1 MSLMP
6 KSQRDQ
12 GMVAVGIV
20 ALALSVAYYMYGYT
34 PKAAELTTM
43 EEHVETLMQ
52 RYKQELPVE
61 TLAKANDRAKAEMAK
76 GSANELRAQ
85 AKQYADNLDLMRQLV
100 PTGNEVPALL
110 EQVSTAARRVGLD
123 IGAVEPEPV
132 IPGDEFDTYRYKIT
146 IVGGYHDLGQFLTN
160 VGSLTRII
168 APVNLKLTPASGEQ
182 AKRHAR
188 AGDAA
193 LQSDFEM
200 QTYVAKASSVKTADG
215 PQKGGPR
222 T

>member
-1 MSLMP
+1 MALSTNP
-6 KSQRDQ
+6 RDQ
-12 GMVAVGIV
+12 RLFAIGAIFIVV
-20 ALALSVAYYMYGYT
+20 ALAYGWFVYK
-34 PKAAELTTM
+34 PKNAELSAL
-43 EEHVETLMQ
+43 ET
-52 RYKQELPVE
+52 RVD
-61 TLAKANDRAKAEMAK
+61 TLAAQNQRARVELSKGNAE
-76 GSANELRAQ
+76 ELRAQ
-85 AKQYADNLDLMRQLV
+85 AAQYRQNLTLMRQLV

-123 IGAVEPEPV
+123 LSEVQPEPV

-146 IVGGYHDLGQFLTN
+146 IVGGYHELGQFLTN

-168 APVNLKLTPASGEQ
+168 APVNLKLTPATGEQ

-188 AGDAA
+188 KGGSA

-200 QTYVAKASSVKTADG
+200 QTYVAKASVAQSPRG
-215 PQKGGPR
+215 PQKGGPK